1 MKIGI
6 VGAGAT
12 GSVFAA
18 YLKLGG
24 IDEIWLI
31 DIYKAHMDKVASSG
45 LVFRDPSGDRLI
57 EGLHATCNAA
67 DAGVC
72 DAIIVLVKSTQT
84 DSAMENA
91 APCIGPNTV
100 VISLQNGLGNEI
112 ALKKYVPLENIMIGC
127 GRIGTELPEPG
138 VCVSKPNAGT
148 TNMFIGPL
156 VENELTLNVGKT
168 LKAAFLAG
176 GLEPEYHSDVRP
188 YIWQKAISNSGFN
201 TVCAVLRLKMRE
213 VAENEDGIEL
223 VKAIF
228 KEASEVATASGIP
241 PMYDKLVA
249 GIPNTVANL
258 GDYYPSMAQDMLIY
272 QRETEV
278 TALTGAIANYGKEV
292 GVPTP
297 TCDVLSQ
304 VVKAI
309 QANYKKQY
317 K

>member
-31 DIYKAHMDKVASSG
+31 DIYKAHMEKVQASG
-45 LVFRDPSGDRLI
+45 LTFRDPSGDRLI
-57 EGLHATCNAA
+57 EGLHATCVAA
-67 DAGVC
+67 DAGIC
-72 DAIIVLVKSTQT
+72 DVLIVLVKATQT
-84 DSAMENA
+84 DSAMQNA
-91 APCIGPNTV
+91 APCIGPDTV
-100 VISLQNGLGNEI
+100 VISLQNGLGNEL
-112 ALKKYVPLENIMIGC
+112 ALKKFVPIERIMIGC
-127 GRIGTELPEPG
+127 GRIGTELPEPA
-138 VCVSKPNAGT
+138 VCVSKPNSGT

-156 VENELTLNVGKT
+156 VENELTLKVGKT
-168 LKAAFLAG
+168 LEAAFLAG
-176 GLEPEYHSDVRP
+176 GLEPKYYSDVRP
-188 YIWQKAISNSGFN
+188 YIWQKATSNSGFN

-213 VAENEDGIEL
+213 VAETEDGLDL

-228 KEASEVATASGIP
+228 KEASDVAQVLGIP
-241 PMYDKLVA
+241 PMYDSLVA

-258 GDYYPSMAQDMLIY
+258 GDYYPSMAQDMLVY

-278 TALTGAIANYGKEV
+278 TALTGAISVYGRQA

-297 TCDVLSQ
+297 TCDVLSK

-309 QANYKKQY
+309 QVNYDKQY